1 MRNKIRY
8 IRLIGLIFVLIVG
21 SSLTFAQ
28 NKSKRKSAKKPL
40 VEVVSIVTDEKG
52 SPLKNV
58 SIICGEGAVVLYT
71 DAKGRFQTK
80 VENDATV
87 MVEALGYE
95 DKVYKLTG
103 SNIVPEKI
111 VLKKEPLFLTEE
123 SLVNRADGGKTYK
136 GNEVGATSV
145 LENGQFGTFP
155 DLTLTNMLQ
164 GKMLG
169 LQVRS
174 TVSGL
179 GNNTPD
185 LFIRGQHGMSE
196 NTAIV
201 IIDGVERPAAD
212 LIPEEIERIELL
224 KDATAKILYGARAA
238 NGVLWVTTRRGKAN
252 RRIYNAT
259 AEAGVVQMTRTPDF
273 LNSYQ
278 YANLYNEAR
287 ANDGLTPYY
296 NQKQLEG
303 YKNSKG
309 ANDLLYPN
317 VDLYDQLLNKNANYR
332 KVSFDMTGG
341 TDRVRYALIA
351 GYVGGSGFEDVTYT
365 PQLHRLTLRGNL
377 DFNVTDFLTISAD
390 VAGRMEMRKWG
401 QLDCGQ
407 VFTALSTHR
416 PNEYPLTMSPEE
428 TGLASSDGI
437 PLFGASLL
445 RPMNAY
451 AETMYGGYTDERYTR
466 SQTNIG
472 LKFDLD
478 MLTKGLKA
486 GAFLSFDNYDYLQLS
501 LSKVYPTY
509 AIKTYRNFAGEEQI
523 MYTQMKKTDVA
534 TSQSRKSTTLQQ
546 TLGWNAFAAYE
557 NTFNQKHDVSAR
569 LTYMYSKTTN
579 QGVTQDII
587 NANYALRLNYMY
599 DRRYAVEADMALMGS
614 NRFKSGNKYFFSAA
628 GGLAWILSNEDFL
641 KDNEY
646 VNFLKLKTSAGILGY
661 DRSTEHLLYE
671 RAWSQDGSFRF
682 GTTNNGA
689 TAYYS
694 TFVRAGNPNLKW
706 ERKYTLDYG
715 VEIGLWHDK
724 IYLKASAYD
733 ERTIDLITDYTIP
746 SSTGFTSY
754 KENMGK
760 VKNTGVELELRARLY
775 SDRNWLFQLYGSF
788 ARNKNTI
795 IEISQAMRDYNKRVE
810 ELFSGY
816 NPESSSD
823 SKYAKTYLKYYEGA
837 SLTSIYGMKSLGISP
852 TNGKEIYLRRN
863 GDVTDVWSADE
874 WTIIGDTAPKG
885 QGSFGYTLS
894 YKQLSMFAS
903 FLYTFGG
910 DAYNNT
916 LVSYVENADI
926 KNDNVD
932 KRVLLDRWQKPG
944 DITTMKD
951 IRDRNVTTGA
961 SSRFVQK
968 NNTLQWS
975 SLTMSYNFR
984 PEQLKKL
991 HLSGLRLSF
1000 TMNDLFYW
1008 STIRQ
1013 ERGLDYPYSRS
1024 FNLTTNIIF

>member
-509 AIKTYRNFAGEEQI
+509 AIKTYRDFAGEEQI

-546 TLGWNAFAAYE
+546 TLGWNAFAGYE

-614 NRFKSGNKYFFSAA
+614 NRFKPKI
-628 GGLAWILSNEDFL
+628 ILRGMKKINEIFYSIQG
-641 KDNEY
+641 E
-646 VNFLKLKTSAGILGY
+646 GY
-661 DRSTEHLLYE
+661 RT
-671 RAWSQDGSFRF
+671 
-682 GTTNNGA
+682 GTPA
-689 TAYYS
+689 V
-694 TFVRAGNPNLKW
+694 FVRFSGCNLKCPFCDTQHSSGR
-706 ERKYTLDYG
+706 EMSDE
-715 VEIGLWHDK
+715 EIIKEVCFYPTRFVVLTGGEPGLQVDQEFINKLHQ
-724 IYLKASAYD
+724 A
-733 ERTIDLITDYTIP
+733 
-746 SSTGFTSY
+746 
-754 KENMGK
+754 GK
-760 VKNTGVELELRARLY
+760 FV
-775 SDRNWLFQLYGSF
+775 Q
-788 ARNKNTI
+788 
-795 IEISQAMRDYNKRVE
+795 IE
-810 ELFSGY
+810 
-816 NPESSSD
+816 
-823 SKYAKTYLKYYEGA
+823 
-837 SLTSIYGMKSLGISP
+837 
-852 TNGKEIYLRRN
+852 TNGTVPLPIGIDWITCSPKEGSKVFVVNPHEIKVVYTGQDLSTYEAMTAAVYYLQPCSCQN
-863 GDVTDVWSADE
+863 TEEVINYVKE
-874 WTIIGDTAPKG
+874 HPKWK
-885 QGSFGYTLS
+885 LS
-894 YKQLSMFAS
+894 LQ
-903 FLYTFGG
+903 T
-910 DAYNNT
+910 
-916 LVSYVENADI
+916 
-926 KNDNVD
+926 
-932 KRVLLDRWQKPG
+932 QK
-944 DITTMKD
+944 ILNM
-951 IRDRNVTTGA
+951 
-961 SSRFVQK
+961 Q
-968 NNTLQWS
+968 
-975 SLTMSYNFR
+975 
-984 PEQLKKL
+984 
-991 HLSGLRLSF
+991 
-1000 TMNDLFYW
+1000 
-1008 STIRQ
+1008 
-1013 ERGLDYPYSRS
+1013 
-1024 FNLTTNIIF
+1024 